1 MTSPERNSSP
11 SQQLQ
16 TLWSSSLLPTSATI
30 VTQDEEETELL
41 LDSVKVIEVRQPVQF
56 NGRSFFAMDIYFRRH
71 VPINQRK
78 SKDSTADDRRPDL
91 RVARRFSDF
100 MRLRSAVYK
109 LANDSHQTEQCQ
121 FCVSIV
127 LFVVLG
133 KSQPTLRRK
142 WISSQQR
149 RAKHLTAFMQQLL
162 SLVPTSDYP
171 CDCDAQFQIPRLLNQ
186 FIFKHPEE

>member
-1 MTSPERNSSP
+1 MTSPERD

-16 TLWSSSLLPTSATI
+16 TLRSASLLPTRA
-30 VTQDEEETELL
+30 VTMDAQGEPEPELL

-56 NGRSFFAMDIYFRRH
+56 NGRSFFTMDIYFRRH
-71 VPINQRK
+71 VPVSQRK
-78 SKDSTADDRRPDL
+78 AKGSTTDDRRPDL

-109 LANDSHQTEQCQ
+109 QANGSHQTERCG
-121 FCVSIV
+121 FCESIV
-127 LFVVLG
+127 LFIVLG

-149 RAKHLTAFMQQLL
+149 RAKHLTVFMQQLL

-186 FIFKHPEE
+186 FIFKHPDE